1 MTPPSCHGTEALAES
16 WVSMALSDEPART
29 SILSEQ
35 EIAAMR
41 RERDILALRIRQ
53 SQETIEHSKELL
65 RRLDQILAASG
76 G

>member
-1 MTPPSCHGTEALAES
+1 
-16 WVSMALSDEPART
+16 MAPSDEPAPK
-29 SILSEQ
+29 SALSEQ
-35 EIAAMR
+35 EIATMR
-41 RERDILALRIRQ
+41 HERDMLALRIRQ

>member
-1 MTPPSCHGTEALAES
+1 
-16 WVSMALSDEPART
+16 MALSDEPART